1 MGHCNRKSS
10 GSLVYQ
16 VQTVFDGM
24 LAIGDSKYQAKRSG
38 CSYAHIYSWNTYRAY
53 LKHAC
58 YFVNWCKRTYGC
70 KTVADCQPHVADWM
84 QTRRDLSA
92 YTQKLDLSA
101 LAKLYQCKTEDFNV
115 TTPSRKRADIRRS
128 RGPVKRDAHFNEDLH
143 KELVSFCRSTGLRR
157 AELKALRG
165 TALYQD
171 EHGQF
176 FLHVTSGTKGGK
188 DRYAPI
194 VGDVELVR
202 RLCTDAGSEKVFA
215 NIPSAADIHSYRA
228 DYANR
233 VYHKYARPISE
244 LSRKQIYS
252 CRRDR
257 KGVLLD
263 KAAMRIASNALGHN
277 RISVIAGHYLHDFN

>member
-1 MGHCNRKSS
+1 MGHCNRKSA

-24 LAIGDSKYQAKRSG
+24 LAIGDSKYLAKCSG

-58 YFVNWCKRTYGC
+58 YFVNWCKKTYGC

-202 RLCTDAGSEKVFA
+202 RLCTDAGIEKVFA
-215 NIPSAADIHSYRA
+215 TIPSAADIHSYRA
-228 DYANR
+228 DYAKRIYLKN
-233 VYHKYARPISE
+233 ARPLSE
-244 LSRKQIYS
+244 LNKKEIYF